1 MRIKKNM
8 EQTHLQF
15 IYFVCF
21 AEMWV
26 SGGGD
31 VTGSTS
37 VVKTSSLDDTVYVL
51 EEGVAVTAANLSMP
65 GKSARPFQRDS

>member
-1 MRIKKNM
+1 MFR
-8 EQTHLQF
+8 L
-15 IYFVCF
+15 F

-65 GKSARPFQRDS
+65 GKGV

>member
-1 MRIKKNM
+1 M
-8 EQTHLQF
+8 
-15 IYFVCF
+15 
-21 AEMWV
+21 

-65 GKSARPFQRDS
+65 GKKRLTVPKSRPLLRGLTNPAKRN